1 MLARDRNSAESKDR
15 EVIRGAGSGPIRE
28 LDVISEVC
36 FEPFHDGE
44 NLITKPYSQP
54 TEPTTRGANVV
65 VLTPQAD
72 LPISPITFNKEDNP
86 VQEEKKEE
94 TEGRDNEKRRHRH
107 RHVQPFQIR

>member
-1 MLARDRNSAESKDR
+1 M
-15 EVIRGAGSGPIRE
+15 
-28 LDVISEVC
+28 
-36 FEPFHDGE
+36 
-44 NLITKPYSQP
+44 
-54 TEPTTRGANVV
+54 V